1 MSTKL
6 ANYSERDRDEI
17 IRDYFGPAGAK
28 IRGSKPFISTDAAQG
43 TYELGEPL
51 IFALA
56 AMLFYPGGAGASI
69 SLHPIGLAAWFG
81 MLATSINLLPIGQLD
96 GGHMV
101 YGLFGAR
108 AHRIIS
114 QVSFTALVLISLYSW
129 PNLGYLVFAL
139 VLLLIG
145 FRHPRPNTEFGRVG
159 RGRLLLALIG
169 LIIFFLTFMPIP
181 VRVIQHVG
189 RL

>member
-1 MSTKL
+1 
-6 ANYSERDRDEI
+6 
-17 IRDYFGPAGAK
+17 
-28 IRGSKPFISTDAAQG
+28 
-43 TYELGEPL
+43 
-51 IFALA
+51 
-56 AMLFYPGGAGASI
+56 
-69 SLHPIGLAAWFG
+69 
-81 MLATSINLLPIGQLD
+81 
-96 GGHMV
+96 MV

-139 VLLLIG
+139 VLLVIG
-145 FRHPRPNTEFGRVG
+145 FRHPRPITEFGRVG